1 MEESR
6 AYRKKDSQWNPLFPL
21 FFQEYMYT
29 LAYDHSLNGS
39 FFYEHVDVE
48 IMDSNAKLSFVLV
61 KQLIT
66 RMYQQ
71 NFAIYSVNDYDQNRF
86 IGHSK
91 NLYSHFFSQMIS
103 EIFGVIVE
111 ILFSQRLGYSFEEE
125 EKEISKFHNLQSIH
139 SIFPFLE
146 DKLSHLNYV
155 SHILIPYPIHIE
167 ILVQILQCWA
177 QDVSFLHLLQFFLR
191 QYQYYKWKSSI
202 ISTFISTTSN
212 SNKFFLYIFSKEKK
226 RLFQLLYNFYI
237 SEFEF
242 VLVFFRKKYCYLGLT
257 SSGAFIERTHFYGKI
272 KSLVNVFINYF
283 HKNIWCFRDFFIH
296 YARYKRKA
304 IFGSRGTRLI
314 IKKWEFYLVNLWQY
328 YFQFLYQSDRVEHN
342 QLLNYSFFFLGYLSS
357 VSINLSSVRNQILE
371 NSYIIEIETKK
382 LDTIVS
388 FVSLIQSL
396 SSAQFCT
403 AAGHSISKS
412 IWTDL
417 SDSDIIDRFG
427 RICRNIFHYYSG
439 SSKKKSLYQVKY
451 ILKLSCARTLSRKHK
466 STGAFFVKK
475 LDSSLFSEFFT
486 EKPQVLGLIFPKNL
500 FPLQDLHILRIWN
513 LDIIYMNN
521 LVNDS

>member
-1 MEESR
+1 MEEFR
-6 AYRKKDSQWNPLFPL
+6 AYREKDSQWNLLFPL

-39 FFYEHVDVE
+39 IFYESVDAE
-48 IMDSNAKLSFVLV
+48 IMDSKAKLSFVLV

-71 NFAIYSVNDYDQNRF
+71 NYSIYSGNDFDQNRF
-86 IGHSK
+86 IGHNK
-91 NLYSHFFSQMIS
+91 FFFSHFFSQMIS
-103 EIFGVIVE
+103 ESFAVIVE
-111 ILFSQRLGYSFEEE
+111 ILFSQRLGYSFEE
-125 EKEISKFHNLQSIH
+125 KEIPKFQNLKSIH

-155 SHILIPYPIHIE
+155 SHILIPHPIHIE
-167 ILVQILQCWA
+167 ILVQILQCWT
-177 QDVSFLHLLQFFLR
+177 QDVSFLHLLRFFLR
-191 QYQYYKWKSSI
+191 QYHNWNSSI
-202 ISTFISTTSN
+202 ISTFTSN
-212 SNKFFLYIFSKEKK
+212 SQKFLLYIFSKEKK
-226 RLFQLLYNFYI
+226 RLFQFLYNFYI
-237 SEFEF
+237 TEFEF
-242 VLVFFRKKYCYLGLT
+242 VLVFFRKKSSYLRLT
-257 SSGAFIERTHFYGKI
+257 SSGAFLERTHFYGKI

-283 HKNIWCFRDFFIH
+283 HKNVWCFKDLVIH
-296 YARYKRKA
+296 YARYQRKA
-304 IFGSRGTRLI
+304 LFVSKGTRLM
-314 IKKWEFYLVNLWQY
+314 IKKWEFYLVNFWQY
-328 YFQFLYQSDRVEHN
+328 YFQFWSQPNRVERN
-342 QLLNYSFFFLGYLSS
+342 QLLNYSFSFLGYLSS
-357 VSINLSSVRNQILE
+357 VPINLSSVRNQILE

-388 FVSLIQSL
+388 AVSLIQSL
-396 SSAQFCT
+396 SSAKFCT

-427 RICRNIFHYYSG
+427 RICRNLFHYHSG
-439 SSKKKSLYQVKY
+439 SSKKQSLYQVKY
-451 ILKLSCARTLSRKHK
+451 ILRLSCARTLARKHK
-466 STGAFFVKK
+466 STGGIFVKK

-486 EKPQVLGLIFPKNL
+486 EKKQVLGLIFPKTL
-500 FPLQDLHILRIWN
+500 FPLQDLHRLRIWN